1 MKQALQLLFGVL
13 ALLLGAYGTLG
24 FDLVY
29 HLAYGVVAAMAAVI
43 SGTFL
48 WLWWA
53 RATPLALGMAFSW
66 GGATC
71 VMGWWWAF
79 ALAGQPMTMLAH
91 PVVFLFPAAYLVGAI
106 LHFQVIHRTL
116 GIPGGIFWA
125 LPAALIALVFAAQ
138 ALLG

>member
-1 MKQALQLLFGVL
+1 MKQALQLLFGLSALLVL
-13 ALLLGAYGTLG
+13 AYRVLG

-29 HLAYGVVAAMAAVI
+29 HLAYGAVAAMAAVI
-43 SGTFL
+43 AGTFL

-66 GGATC
+66 AGATC

-79 ALAGQPMTMLAH
+79 ATAGQPAAMLGH

-116 GIPGGIFWA
+116 GISKHVFWA
-125 LPAALIALVFAAQ
+125 LPGALIALVFAAQ
-138 ALLG
+138 VLLR